1 MPGGL
6 FPYFRATAQT
16 TRSSAA
22 WSGWKAAC
30 SGHRSR
36 WNEKHPSADLRCV
49 LDLKGVQNDTGHDQ
63 FCNSFLQHHPTPL
76 AGHRQEKTKKCD
88 RSVLGI
94 AMSTNMKAELCVQT
108 LDNAMASYPALRGTI
123 LHSDRGAQYTSDLY
137 RRAITRYGIRQ
148 SMNRA
153 GGRCHDNA
161 RCESMWASEFYL
173 STDIDNITK

>member
-76 AGHRQEKTKKCD
+76 AGHRQEKTEKM
-88 RSVLGI
+88 RSECFGDCYEHKHEGGAVRSDIGQRNGFLSGF
-94 AMSTNMKAELCVQT
+94 ARY
-108 LDNAMASYPALRGTI
+108 YPSFRC
-123 LHSDRGAQYTSDLY
+123 SAQYTSNSY

-148 SMNRA
+148 SMNRV
-153 GGRCHDNA
+153 GGRCHDNV
-161 RCESMWASEFYL
+161 RCKSMWASEFYL

>member
-1 MPGGL
+1 MNCFSFIETHPCSCKGSPAAMPGGL

-76 AGHRQEKTKKCD
+76 AGHRQEKTEKM
-88 RSVLGI
+88 RSECFGDCYEHKHEGGAVRSDIGQRNGFLSGF
-94 AMSTNMKAELCVQT
+94 ARYYPSFRPRCSVYKRFVPQSNHTVW
-108 LDNAMASYPALRGTI
+108 YPAK
-123 LHSDRGAQYTSDLY
+123 H
-137 RRAITRYGIRQ
+137 
-148 SMNRA
+148 
-153 GGRCHDNA
+153 
-161 RCESMWASEFYL
+161 ESCRWSL
-173 STDIDNITK
+173 P